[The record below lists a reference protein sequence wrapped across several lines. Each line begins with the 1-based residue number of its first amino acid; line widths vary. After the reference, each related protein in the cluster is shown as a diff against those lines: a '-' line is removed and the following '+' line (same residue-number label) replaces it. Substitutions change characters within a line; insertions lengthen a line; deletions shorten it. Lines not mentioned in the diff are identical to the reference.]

1 MAEKIKLVQGD
12 TLPSI
17 KLTLTDPTDGA
28 VIDVSHEDTVV
39 NVYFRAV
46 GSTEVLST
54 LACTNENDGTDGQVR
69 FDFSGGALNVPAGPY
84 EGEIEISFNGSLQTV
99 YEKLKFY
106 VREDFA

>member
-17 KLTLTDPTDGA
+17 KLTLTDPTSGA
-28 VIDVSHEDTVV
+28 VIDVSNESTVV

-46 GSTEVLST
+46 GGTTVLST
-54 LACTNENDGTDGQVR
+54 LACTKETDGTDGEVR

-84 EGEIEISFNGSLQTV
+84 EGEIEINFNGNLQTV
-99 YEKLKFY
+99 YEKLKFS

>member
-12 TLPSI
+12 SLPSI

-28 VIDVSHEDTVV
+28 VVDLSNPGTAV

-46 GSTEVLST
+46 GSTTVLST
-54 LACTNENDGTDGQVR
+54 LVCTNETDGTNGEVR

-84 EGEIEISFNGSLQTV
+84 EGEIEINFNGSLQTV

>member
-12 TLPSI
+12 TFPSI
-17 KLTLTDPTDGA
+17 KLTLTDPINGA
-28 VIDVSHEDTVV
+28 VIDLSDESAVV
-39 NVYFRAV
+39 YVHFRAV
-46 GSTEVLST
+46 GSTGVLST
-54 LACTNENDGTDGQVR
+54 ITCTNESDGTDGEVR
-69 FDFSGGALNVPAGPY
+69 FDFSGGVLNVPAGPY

>member
-17 KLTLTDPTDGA
+17 KLTLTDPTDGVVLDLSDA
-28 VIDVSHEDTVV
+28 GTTV

-46 GSTEVLST
+46 GSDTVLST
-54 LACTNENDGTDGQVR
+54 LACSKIGGGVDGEVR
-69 FDFSGGALNVPAGPY
+69 FDFTGGALNVPAGPY
-84 EGEIEISFNGSLQTV
+84 EGEIEINFDGALQTV
-99 YEKLKFY
+99 YDKLKFY

>member
-28 VIDVSHEDTVV
+28 VVDLSNAGTAV

-46 GSTEVLST
+46 GSTTVLST
-54 LACTNENDGTDGQVR
+54 LVCTNETDGTNGEVR

-84 EGEIEISFNGSLQTV
+84 EGTGV
-99 YEKLKFY
+99 
-106 VREDFA
+106 